1 MSVRTAHEHGPWTR
15 FVRLDLRVRHTA
27 RFLKAVFTADELNCT
42 ERQFANCSARAAAL
56 QPIGF
61 VMLARVTNNAS
72 RNWVNLVQVS
82 SVLLL

>member
-1 MSVRTAHEHGPWTR
+1 
-15 FVRLDLRVRHTA
+15 
-27 RFLKAVFTADELNCT
+27 VFTADELNCT